1 MRTLQTTEHSEAKRA
16 VDLIVKKASL
26 MQKAAAILLLLFVSP
41 AVCQTAPASP
51 AATEARVDSLLKQ
64 LSLEEKIDLIGGVDD
79 FYIRAIPRI
88 GLPRLKM
95 ADGPLGV
102 RNYGPSTVFGGI
114 GLAATWDPA
123 LAQRIGAI
131 IGEDARARGVHFMLG
146 PGVNIY
152 RSPLCG
158 RNFEYFGEDP
168 FLSSRTAVAYIK
180 GMQSKG
186 VSATV
191 KHFMGNNQEYDRHN
205 MDSIIDERTM
215 REIYLP
221 VFEAAVKEAHVGAIM
236 DSYNLTNGQHM
247 TQNGYLNTDVVKK
260 DWGFTGI
267 MMSDWTSVYDG
278 VAAANGGLD
287 LEMPSGKFMNRSTL
301 LPAVKSGKV
310 SEATIDDKV
319 RRILRTAIQFGWLDR
334 DQTDLSIP
342 KLNPKGRQVALE
354 AARAGMVLLKN
365 DANLL
370 PLEKGKIHSIAVIGP
385 DAYPAQPGGG
395 GSAEAKPFTPVSY
408 LEGVANSLGSGAKV
422 YYDRGL
428 PTLAEIAKHTE
439 FTTEASGGQLGLKTE
454 FFTNPNLSGAPTTIR
469 TDKHV
474 NYEPARG
481 GDGAATDMSIRWS
494 GYFTPTTP
502 GDYLVFVQG
511 PGENGGYRLYV
522 DKKLVFDNWKDWYAF
537 VSEVSMTLAS
547 GPHQIELDYYA
558 HGGWGKTTANLGI
571 VRPETLV
578 TPEAKSLASHADAVV
593 LAVGFDTSSEGE
605 SGDRTFRLPPG
616 QDELI
621 NQIAA
626 ANKNTIVVITS
637 GGGVDMAAWVDRIP
651 ALFEAWYPGQDGGT
665 ALAQLLFGEFNPSGR
680 LPISMER
687 RWEDNA
693 VHDSYHPKNEEKKVE
708 YTEGIFVGYRHFDK
722 SSVKPLFPFGY
733 GLSYTT
739 FDYKNLA
746 VSPAAASEDVT
757 VAFDLTN
764 NGTRAGAETAQVYVG
779 DRHASVPRPVKELK
793 GFAKVELNP
802 GETRHVEVTLNRRAF
817 SYYDVKN
824 HKWTLAPGDFDI
836 YVARSSAEIELT
848 GKLSLQ

>member
-1 MRTLQTTEHSEAKRA
+1 MLRKLQLSC
-16 VDLIVKKASL
+16 
-26 MQKAAAILLLLFVSP
+26 LLFLLFILPV
-41 AVCQTAPASP
+41 VCQTAPASQ

-64 LSLEEKIDLIGGVDD
+64 LSLEEKIDLLGGVDD

-95 ADGPLGV
+95 ADGPVGV
-102 RNYGPSTVFGGI
+102 RNYGPSSAFGGI
-114 GLAATWDPA
+114 GLAASWDPA
-123 LAQRIGAI
+123 LAQRMGAV

-152 RSPLCG
+152 RAPLCG

-180 GMQSKG
+180 GMQSQG

-221 VFEAAVKEAHVGAIM
+221 VFEAAVKEAHVGAVM

-247 TQNGYLNTDVVKK
+247 TQNGYLNTDVAKK

-267 MMSDWTSVYDG
+267 MMSDWDSVYDG

-287 LEMPSGKFMNRSTL
+287 LEMPSGKFMNRATL
-301 LPAVKSGKV
+301 LPAVQAGKV

-319 RRILRTAIQFGWLDR
+319 RRILRTAIQFDWLDR
-334 DQTDLSIP
+334 EQTDTSIP
-342 KLNPKGRQVALE
+342 KLNPEGRQVTLE

-365 DANLL
+365 DGNLL

-385 DAYPAQPGGG
+385 DAYPAVPAGG

-408 LEGVANSLGSGAKV
+408 LEGVANYLGSGAKV
-422 YYDRGL
+422 YYERGL
-428 PTLAEIAKHTE
+428 PTLDEIAKHTE
-439 FTTEASGGQLGLKTE
+439 FTTEATGGQRGLKTE
-454 FFTNPNLSGAPTTIR
+454 FFTNGNLNGAPAVVR

-481 GDGAATDMSIRWS
+481 GDGAASDVSIRWS
-494 GYFTPTTP
+494 GYFTPSTA

-511 PGENGGYRLYV
+511 PGENGGYRLYI
-522 DKKLVFDNWKDWYAF
+522 DRKLVFDNWKDWYAF
-537 VSEVSMTLAS
+537 VSEVSMTLTP
-547 GPHQIELDYYA
+547 GPHQVELDYYA
-558 HGGWGKTTANLGI
+558 KSGWGKTTANLGI

-578 TPEAKSLASHADAVV
+578 SPEAKAVASRADTVV
-593 LAVGFDTSSEGE
+593 LAVGFDPSSEGE
-605 SGDRTFRLPPG
+605 SGDRTFQLPPG

-626 ANKNTIVVITS
+626 VNKNTIVVITS
-637 GGGVDMAAWVDRIP
+637 GGGVDMTAWVDHVP
-651 ALFEAWYPGQDGGT
+651 ALFEAWYPGQEGGT

-693 VHDSYHPKNEEKKVE
+693 VHDSYYPKNGEKKVE
-708 YTEGIFVGYRHFDK
+708 YSEGLFVGYRHYDK
-722 SSVKPLFPFGY
+722 SGIKPLFPFGY

-739 FDYKNLA
+739 FAYKNLR
-746 VSPAAASEDVT
+746 VSPVAGSEDAT
-757 VAFDLTN
+757 VAFDVTDT
-764 NGTRAGAETAQVYVG
+764 GTRAGADVAEVYVG

-802 GETRHVEVTLNRRAF
+802 GETRHVEVMLDRRAF
-817 SYYDVKN
+817 SYYDVKSQR
-824 HKWTLAPGDFDI
+824 WTVASGEFEI
-836 YVARSSAEIELT
+836 YVAHSAAEIELT
-848 GKLSLQ
+848 GKLNLQ